1 MDSNDPSLKMM
12 EITPYLLI
20 RNFLV
25 SEVMLAFIY
34 ILLRYPLFRILIL
47 AASAIQII
55 VYLLLFIKIFKRTLG
70 DKDRTLYMIISN
82 CTLAF
87 IFSFSLLYSLLRT
100 FSFVFSMIFIISSY
114 LATLTL
120 SFILARKI
128 ISSNNLVFATRR
140 AIRHLALLAGA
151 EIVFLLMVTFGLS
164 ILFVFLLFILR
175 TSSLFVYTFTF
186 YSAVYIVVYC
196 LASRPSS

>member
-87 IFSFSLLYSLLRT
+87 IFSFSLLYSLLR
-100 FSFVFSMIFIISSY
+100 SFFQ
-114 LATLTL
+114 
-120 SFILARKI
+120 
-128 ISSNNLVFATRR
+128 
-140 AIRHLALLAGA
+140 
-151 EIVFLLMVTFGLS
+151 
-164 ILFVFLLFILR
+164 
-175 TSSLFVYTFTF
+175 
-186 YSAVYIVVYC
+186 
-196 LASRPSS
+196 